1 MKKFDLIEAL
11 KDKGFE
17 VDYKMLAGDRLQV
30 RLIKEYRVSERIN
43 DWGILDTDFWADIKV
58 SLDPNGVPE
67 LVTADF
73 SNGKHQ
79 HYSYN
84 KRTYN
89 AIRET
94 VKYNGFE
101 L

>member
-17 VDYKMLAGDRLQV
+17 ADYKALECGRIQV

-43 DWGILDTDFWADIKV
+43 DWGVLDTDFWADIKV
-58 SLDPNGVPE
+58 RLDPNGAPE

-79 HYSYN
+79 HYACN
-84 KRTYN
+84 RRTYN
-89 AIRET
+89 AIRDT